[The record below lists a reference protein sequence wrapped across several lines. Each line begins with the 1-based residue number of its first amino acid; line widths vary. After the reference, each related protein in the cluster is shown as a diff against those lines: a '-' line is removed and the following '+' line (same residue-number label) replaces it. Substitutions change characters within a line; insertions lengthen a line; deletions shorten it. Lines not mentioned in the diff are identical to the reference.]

1 MTEKPLLRIESLT
14 KAFGGIRAIDKFSL
28 LVGPEEIV
36 AIIGPNGS
44 GKTTLFNLIVHL
56 YESDL
61 GAIYFG
67 SSLIDLTHIATHNI
81 NAAGVARTFQ
91 NLRLFP
97 NLTVVENVLVGMNA
111 RLSGGLINA
120 ILNGQRTRRQEAEAE
135 EKAFEL
141 LSMFGN
147 RLVSMYNEP
156 AASLSYANRRRLE
169 IARALASA
177 PKLLLL
183 DEPAAGI
190 NPSETNEIMEDIRAI
205 NARGCAILLIEHD
218 MGLVRGLADRVV
230 ALDHGVK
237 IVEGSYRE
245 VCTNPQ
251 VIEAYLGVGAHA

>member
-1 MTEKPLLRIESLT
+1 MTQNPLLRIEGLT
-14 KAFGGIRAIDKFSL
+14 KTFGGIRAIDKFNL
-28 LVGPEEIV
+28 LVGPQEVV

-56 YESDL
+56 YESDS

-67 SSLIDLTHIATHNI
+67 NPLIDLTHIATHNI

-91 NLRLFP
+91 NLRLFQ

-111 RLSGGLINA
+111 RLRGSLIDA
-120 ILNGQRTRRQEAEAE
+120 ILNSRRTRRQEAEAE

-141 LSMFGN
+141 LSMFGS

-177 PKLLLL
+177 PQLLLL
-183 DEPAAGI
+183 DEPAAGM

-205 NARGCAILLIEHD
+205 NTRGCAILLIEHD
-218 MGLVRGLADRVV
+218 MGLVRGLAHRVV